1 MIKLNYK
8 KEIEIMK
15 EREIMIKLFD
25 SLSDFF
31 NKLDF
36 IDYHFDIDENSIHIH
51 IHERYSIIRLRII
64 KRNEFIIIEKES
76 LNDKDYHEL
85 FMISDILLKNLE
97 SNLLI
102 YEFFYEYFYKFY
114 DINIFDLI

>member
-1 MIKLNYK
+1 MRKLYD
-8 KEIEIMK
+8 E
-15 EREIMIKLFD
+15 
-25 SLSDFF
+25 LSDFF

-51 IHERYSIIRLRII
+51 IHKRNSIIRLRII

-76 LNDKDYHEL
+76 LDDKNYYEL
-85 FMISDILLKNLE
+85 FMISDFLLKNLE

-114 DINIFDLI
+114 EINIFDLI